1 MRRRR
6 PTQYPFER
14 LSIRAPR
21 RSGFDVAKTLA
32 CVKTCSQT
40 RNTIGGGAFLYAL
53 LVHKVATKAPAAPA
67 ATKSGGG
74 VCPFSGSKGATG
86 AGASSC
92 PGQAAMAK

>member
-1 MRRRR
+1 M
-6 PTQYPFER
+6 
-14 LSIRAPR
+14 
-21 RSGFDVAKTLA
+21 LA

-74 VCPFSGSKGATG
+74 RLPLLRLQGRERRRRVVVVSR
-86 AGASSC
+86 
-92 PGQAAMAK
+92 PGGDGQVSHSE

>member
-6 PTQYPFER
+6 PTRSLER
-14 LSIRAPR
+14 LSPRAPR

-53 LVHKVATKAPAAPA
+53 LVHKVATKAPAA
-67 ATKSGGG
+67 ATKSEGG
-74 VCPFSGSKGATG
+74 VCPFSGSKGAAG
-86 AGASSC
+86 GGASSC